1 VFARAKLG
9 AKVAPEEALKFEM
22 VLTVL
27 ADTEVA
33 IEAIIKA
40 AITIAN
46 FCFTYSSPLILRDKL
61 FTGPY
66 LSFSAIKFPRI
77 SRKSLK

>member
-1 VFARAKLG
+1 VW
-9 AKVAPEEALKFEM
+9 VA
-22 VLTVL
+22 LTVL
-27 ADTEVA
+27 ADVTST
-33 IEAIIKA
+33 IEATIMA
-40 AITIAN
+40 AITFAN